1 MVNFCHEQKQK
12 KMGAEAKSA
21 LQNQPEVNVKHM
33 PLSVLR
39 PTDTEY
45 IAGLEKW

>member
-1 MVNFCHEQKQK
+1 MAPQA
-12 KMGAEAKSA
+12 KMAF
-21 LQNQPEVNVKHM
+21 QNQQLEDNVRHM